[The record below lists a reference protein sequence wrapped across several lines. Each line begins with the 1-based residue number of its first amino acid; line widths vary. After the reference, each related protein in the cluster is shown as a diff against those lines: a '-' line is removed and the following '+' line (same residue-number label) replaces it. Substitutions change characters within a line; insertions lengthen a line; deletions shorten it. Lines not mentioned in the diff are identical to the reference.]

1 MPDFQDNLSSDEF
14 IKKYRRERMVEL
26 AFEGHRFWD
35 IRRWKDG
42 DSQKNLI
49 EMQITK
55 NGDTYAYKRVVKS
68 RYWDDKMYL
77 FPIPDSEIR
86 KNPNLTQN
94 KGW

>member
-1 MPDFQDNLSSDEF
+1 
-14 IKKYRRERMVEL
+14 MVEL

-42 DSQKNLI
+42 DSQKNLV

-55 NGDTYAYKRVVKS
+55 NGDTYTYTRVMKS
-68 RYWDDKMYL
+68 RYWNDKMYL

-86 KNPNLTQN
+86 KNPNLSQN
-94 KGW
+94 PGWNN